1 MCVGGRVV
9 GFGIQ
14 ERTDRRRWAEGP
26 GRWKESLLID
36 LWYIVLLLLLLRY
49 VLLGKGEL

>member
-1 MCVGGRVV
+1 MGGR
-9 GFGIQ
+9 
-14 ERTDRRRWAEGP
+14 P